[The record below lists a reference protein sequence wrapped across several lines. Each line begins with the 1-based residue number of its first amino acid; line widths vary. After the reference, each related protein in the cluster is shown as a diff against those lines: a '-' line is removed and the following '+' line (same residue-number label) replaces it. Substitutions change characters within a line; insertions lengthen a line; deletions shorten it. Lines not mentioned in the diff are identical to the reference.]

1 MFKKLISFLALLL
14 VLTSLA
20 AAQGGRPAEL
30 DAVVEQSLKAFG
42 APGVAVGVLRDGKVV
57 LARGYGVRDT
67 KRGVPVTVHTRF
79 AIGSVTKSFTAS
91 IAAMLVDEGKLDWDR
106 PVRDYLPWF
115 RLHDRAATE
124 MITARDMLTHRSGL
138 PRHDFLRFAVPL
150 EREELVRRLA
160 WLEPTKPFRAAYQYN
175 NLMYVTAGYLEGVLA
190 GSTWEQLVSDRIFKP
205 LGMAESNTSVLDS
218 QKTDDYAK
226 PYERR
231 KGAVEEVDFYV
242 YQKFGVGP
250 NGAVNS
256 SLQDMLKYLEF
267 QMGDGKA
274 NGKQLVSAAQMR
286 EMHTPQFVAPSGG
299 VPEFDLNCYG
309 LAWGIG
315 TYRNHKVI
323 QHGGSIAGFRA
334 WIGYFPAEKLGL
346 VTLSNMGGN
355 LPEAL
360 ALTLADRLLGL
371 EPIDWTKRMNRPEPE
386 RKLPPP
392 QPGTHPSHPL
402 KDFAGEYLHPAYGV
416 ARIEAQEDGLNMIF
430 PARQIKLSHYHY
442 DVFQGEGGWL
452 VQFVMDR
459 AGKIESVLLPVEPA
473 ARPLAFARKK

>member
-1 MFKKLISFLALLL
+1 MFKKLISLLALLL

-42 APGVAVGVLRDGKVV
+42 APGVAVGVVRDGKVV
-57 LARGYGVRDT
+57 LARGYGLRDT
-67 KRGVPVTVHTRF
+67 KRGLPVTLHTRF
-79 AIGSVTKSFTAS
+79 AIGSLTKSFTAS
-91 IAAMLVDEGKLDWDR
+91 VAAMLVDEGTLDWDR
-106 PVRDYLPWF
+106 PVREYLPWF
-115 RLHDRAATE
+115 RLQDRAATE

-160 WLEPTKPFRAAYQYN
+160 WLQPTRPFRAAYQYN

-218 QKTDDYAK
+218 QKADDYAK

-256 SLQDMLKYLEF
+256 SIQDMLKYLEF

-274 NGKQLVSAAQMR
+274 SGKQLVSAAQMR
-286 EMHTPQFVAPSGG
+286 EMHTPQFVTPSGG
-299 VPEFDLNCYG
+299 APEFDLNCYG
-309 LAWGIG
+309 LAWSIAS
-315 TYRNHKVI
+315 YRGRRLIH
-323 QHGGSIAGFRA
+323 HGGSITGFRA
-334 WIGYFPAEKLGL
+334 WIGFLPADKLGL
-346 VTLSNMGGN
+346 VVLSNMSGN
-355 LPEAL
+355 LTEAL

-416 ARIEAQEDGLNMIF
+416 ARIEAQEDGLNVIF

-442 DVFQGEGGWL
+442 DIFQGEGAWL

-459 AGKIESVLLPVEPA
+459 AGKIESVLLPLEPA
-473 ARPLAFARKK
+473 ARPLVFARKK